1 MAEKITGYCVKCK
14 AKNTEMKDPKLVS
27 LKAKGGTSRKAV
39 TGSCVNCGTKMFRF
53 VAQDYELPK

>member
-14 AKNTEMKDPKLVS
+14 KKNTEMKDPRVVT

-39 TGSCVNCGTKMFRF
+39 TGNCVVCGTKMFRF
-53 VAQDYELPK
+53 VAQDYELPR

>member
-14 AKNTEMKDPKLVS
+14 KKNTEMKDPKLVS

-39 TGSCVNCGTKMFRF
+39 TGNCVHCDTKMFRF
-53 VAQDYELPK
+53 VAQDYELPR